1 MSKKT
6 PKVKVLYQNLGG
18 TWYAFT
24 AVNEDVFFGKV
35 SLKSSS
41 KSIKQTGANPSKNSR
56 AKAKK
61 APLDA

>member
-18 TWYAFT
+18 VWYAFT

-41 KSIKQTGANPSKNSR
+41 KGKTANTEAVKVAKSKRNTP
-56 AKAKK
+56 K
-61 APLDA
+61 DA